1 MNEWVQRDNKV
12 LFYPQERIILYM
24 EDYLKSF
31 AYDSSSDHWNLLS
44 IIIKEKN
51 NTLRILVTFL
61 RILNTIKS
69 N

>member
-31 AYDSSSDHWNLLS
+31 AYDSSGDHLLEL
-44 IIIKEKN
+44 IVYNNQGKE
-51 NTLRILVTFL
+51 
-61 RILNTIKS
+61 
-69 N
+69 